1 VKESGNNSQLIIIS
15 RPQALEVLH
24 NISMKCPR
32 CESTEIS
39 KNGTRNN
46 KQNFVCKQCGRQFV
60 EYSSARGYS
69 AEIRQICLRM
79 RRQGMAYR
87 KIEELTGVSHNTVI
101 VWDKEATD
109 GGQSS
114 QQKLLL
120 SQLRNIHET

>member
-1 VKESGNNSQLIIIS
+1 VKESGNNSQLIIILELN
-15 RPQALEVLH
+15 ALRALH

-32 CESTEIS
+32 CESIEIS

-46 KQNFVCKQCGRQFV
+46 KQNFICKQCGRQFV

-101 VWDKEATD
+101 AWDKEAND
-109 GGQSS
+109 GGPSS

-120 SQLRNIHET
+120 AQLRSIHET